1 MHAINCIILGGVN
14 DWHSVKLQATFVLD
28 SSLNTERRRQCSIR
42 LIVSEYSTFSD
53 TAQWA
58 VRSSTTE
65 TIVVSRQVSRHLILN

>member
-28 SSLNTERRRQCSIR
+28 SSLNTERRRHVVR

-53 TAQWA
+53 TAQWT
-58 VRSSTTE
+58 VRSSATE